1 MFLAHLIAITLSL
14 LPSCLFSLLS
24 SLPPFLPSL
33 LPSLLPPFFSL
44 VPLLFSSLPS
54 SSFQPITVGDVN
66 VRVLAYN
73 WLGQTLYF
81 AGRVERGGVGRVGV
95 WVYHTINDRVEEV
108 FVGDSLL
115 MGERLRLAVD
125 PFRG

>member
-1 MFLAHLIAITLSL
+1 MRA
-14 LPSCLFSLLS
+14 
-24 SLPPFLPSL
+24 
-33 LPSLLPPFFSL
+33 
-44 VPLLFSSLPS
+44 
-54 SSFQPITVGDVN
+54 
-66 VRVLAYN
+66 LAYN

-95 WVYHTINDRVEEV
+95 WVYHTVNDRVEEV

>member
-1 MFLAHLIAITLSL
+1 MCA
-14 LPSCLFSLLS
+14 
-24 SLPPFLPSL
+24 
-33 LPSLLPPFFSL
+33 
-44 VPLLFSSLPS
+44 
-54 SSFQPITVGDVN
+54 
-66 VRVLAYN
+66 LAYN

-125 PFRG
+125 PFRGYVKRNWNWTLFLLFDFLCYM

>member
-1 MFLAHLIAITLSL
+1 MGA
-14 LPSCLFSLLS
+14 
-24 SLPPFLPSL
+24 
-33 LPSLLPPFFSL
+33 
-44 VPLLFSSLPS
+44 
-54 SSFQPITVGDVN
+54 
-66 VRVLAYN
+66 LAYN

-125 PFRG
+125 PFRGYVKKNWILFYYLTFHATCEMVVTEMVSFTITPPYSHT

>member
-1 MFLAHLIAITLSL
+1 MYTYTHNLNN
-14 LPSCLFSLLS
+14 
-24 SLPPFLPSL
+24 SLPPSPFPLFL
-33 LPSLLPPFFSL
+33 LPSLSLFPYLLLLPSL
-44 VPLLFSSLPS
+44 SLPLTAS
-54 SSFQPITVGDVN
+54 PFQPINVGEVDDV
-66 VRVLAYN
+66 RTLAYN

-115 MGERLRLAVD
+115 VGERLRLAVD